1 MRGEWQFAPMMAQT
15 PVLTVTLNPALD
27 LSAQIPEMVAGP
39 KLRLSDPVYE
49 PGGGGVNV
57 ARAMHA
63 LGGQATAWVA
73 LGGSAGAQHLDL
85 LRAQGVPVRC
95 FDITGETRQSW
106 AITDSHGQQFR
117 LQLPGADWTQ
127 PDTTRAMDDIVAH
140 ADGLVVLS
148 GSQPPGVDARFAQRL
163 ARMLGRGRL
172 VADIS
177 GAPLSH
183 LLNSPDAAAQPYVL
197 RLDQGEAEAQAG
209 HALGQVAQALE
220 FVQSLVARGVAQHAC
235 VALGA
240 DGSVLAGPGLALH
253 CRPPQVQVVS
263 KVGAGDSFT
272 GAFTLELA
280 RAPDAMEQALH
291 AGTAAATAAVMT
303 PGTALCRAA
312 DMQAILPECSIH
324 NLRA

>member
-1 MRGEWQFAPMMAQT
+1 MMAQT

-39 KLRLSDPVYE
+39 KLRLSNPVYE

-57 ARAMHA
+57 ARAIGA

-73 LGGSAGAQHLDL
+73 LGGSAGAQHLEL
-85 LRAQGVPVRC
+85 LRAQGVPVRR
-95 FDITGETRQSW
+95 FDAPGETRQSW

-117 LQLPGADWTQ
+117 LQLPGADW
-127 PDTTRAMDDIVAH
+127 PPHDATRALDDIVAQ

-148 GSQPPGVDARFAQRL
+148 GSQPPGVDAGFAQDL
-163 ARMLGRGRL
+163 ARMLGAGRL
-172 VADIS
+172 VVDIS
-177 GAPLSH
+177 GAPLSQ
-183 LLNSPDAAAQPYVL
+183 LLRDPDTAAPVHVL

-209 HALGQVAQALE
+209 HGLPQMGDALDFA
-220 FVQSLVARGVAQHAC
+220 QSLVARGVAQHVC
-235 VALGA
+235 IALGA
-240 DGSVLAGPGLALH
+240 DGSVLAGPELALH
-253 CRPPQVQVVS
+253 CRPPQVRVRS

-280 RAPDAMEQALH
+280 RAPHAFTQALH

-312 DMQAILPECSIH
+312 DMQAILPECSLH